1 MGAAISLPLMPISS
15 LASCFGAAACSALC
29 TSIGGTFKS
38 SIMTRITYAILLLVN
53 SLISWIAL
61 SPFIIRKLEK
71 ATFGFINIS
80 CGPDGSQCISFTS
93 VHRINF
99 ALGMLHLILA
109 TLLVNVK
116 STANPRAVIQNGCW
130 KMKVFAGMAFIFIN
144 FVLIPDSFFVFY
156 GNHIAIIFST
166 IFLGIGLILLVDF
179 AHAWAEKCL
188 EKIEMEELT
197 GEGDAGFWKKL
208 LVGGTLTMYIG
219 SIILTVV
226 MYWFF
231 AGKGCSMNKTAISL
245 NLVFATIIS
254 ALSIHNTVQEYN
266 PHAGLA
272 QSSMV
277 VFYCTYLVMSAVASE
292 PDDKFCNPLVRS
304 KGTRT
309 ASVVLGAFFTFI
321 AVAYTTTRA
330 AANSAFSSESAD
342 DFVTSGTTTT
352 QPSAR
357 SEMRYQA
364 LKQAVDEGSLP
375 ESALNQVDLY
385 DDEEVNDEER
395 STVKYNYS
403 LFHIIFFLATQYV
416 ATLLTINVKQ
426 DDYGDFVP
434 VGRTYFASWVK
445 IVSSWVCFVLYGW
458 SLVAPVIWPDRF
470 GVQL

>member
-1 MGAAISLPLMPISS
+1 MKI
-15 LASCFGAAACSALC
+15 
-29 TSIGGTFKS
+29 
-38 SIMTRITYAILLLVN
+38 
-53 SLISWIAL
+53 
-61 SPFIIRKLEK
+61 
-71 ATFGFINIS
+71 
-80 CGPDGSQCISFTS
+80 
-93 VHRINF
+93 F
-99 ALGMLHLILA
+99 A
-109 TLLVNVK
+109 
-116 STANPRAVIQNGCW
+116 W
-130 KMKVFAGMAFIFIN
+130 MAFIFIN
-144 FVLIPDSFFVFY
+144 FVMIPDSFFVFY
-156 GNHIAIIFST
+156 GNHIAIVFST

-292 PDDKFCNPLVRS
+292 PDDKYCNPLVRS

-330 AANSAFSSESAD
+330 AANSAFSSESAE
-342 DFVTSGTTTT
+342 DFVTPGTTTT
-352 QPSAR
+352 QPGAR

-385 DDEEVNDEER
+385 EDEEVNDEER

-445 IVSSWVCFVLYGW
+445 IVSSWVCFILYGW